1 MMLHSEP
8 TGERRKS
15 MSRELIVAVFPSRIM
30 LTRALDHLME
40 HNEWGIQHTAIVAK
54 ANTGEVVI
62 LDDNIGAD
70 EGGIA
75 GGTLGAALTLFS
87 IAQLGALAL
96 PGIGPIIALGAGAL
110 VGGLAE
116 SGVAATRLLPVQ
128 TMLFVMANG
137 LLILLGLYLAGQGR
151 MVLQLE
157 RLGGRAWP
165 LLRAASRHFPSAST
179 PLGQVAAGTIW
190 GWTPC
195 GLVYSMLAL
204 ALLSG
209 SAARGAL
216 LMMAFGLGTLP
227 NLLAS
232 GWLIRRFGKDLK
244 RPRVRMAAGLAV
256 AAFGVI
262 GLLRAPDLAQHLR
275 EGLLCLG
282 G

>member
-1 MMLHSEP
+1 VDA
-8 TGERRKS
+8 
-15 MSRELIVAVFPSRIM
+15 LILTAASVGLLGGVHCIAMCGGVVGAYT
-30 LTRALDHLME
+30 LTRQGAPRLAPQLRFNAGRMASYAL
-40 HNEWGIQHTAIVAK
+40 
-54 ANTGEVVI
+54 
-62 LDDNIGAD
+62 
-70 EGGIA
+70 
-75 GGTLGAALTLFS
+75 
-87 IAQLGALAL
+87 
-96 PGIGPIIALGAGAL
+96 AGAL